1 MYVLNFQQLE
11 IENTSPLELAK
22 FLQLEMD
29 HINLQLLITRVTMTL
44 ELASLELMMIQRGL
58 ARVTFRNK
66 RLEFRIDMW
75 PPNLATQ
82 SCFTFHNADV
92 AFVS

>member
-44 ELASLELMMIQRGL
+44 ELASLELVMIEPGL

-66 RLEFRIDMW
+66 RREFRIDMW
-75 PPNLATQ
+75 KPNLATQ
-82 SCFTFHNADV
+82 SCFTFHNAGV